1 LSNRFIAVL
10 VGVLAIGA
18 LVAGCGSSS
27 EDSTGGEGDSATA
40 LTKNELIEQG
50 DAICEK
56 GEKAIEEEAEEF
68 AEDNNI
74 ETSKPTKAQQEEVIG
89 QVVAPGVRRQVEQI
103 GDLTPPSGDEA
114 QIEAIVDAVET
125 GADELEENP
134 SLLIEGK
141 NPLGKGS
148 KLARQYGFKE
158 CGEE

>member
-40 LTKNELIEQG
+40 LTKNELIKQG

-56 GEKAIEEEAEEF
+56 GEKAIEDEADEF
-68 AEDNNI
+68 AEDNGI
-74 ETSKPTKAQQEEVIG
+74 DTEKPTKAQQEEVVE
-89 QVVAPGVRRQVEQI
+89 QVVAPGVRRQVEEI
-103 GDLTPPSGDEA
+103 AELGVPSADEA

-125 GADELEENP
+125 GADELEEDP
-134 SLLIEGK
+134 SLLLEGK